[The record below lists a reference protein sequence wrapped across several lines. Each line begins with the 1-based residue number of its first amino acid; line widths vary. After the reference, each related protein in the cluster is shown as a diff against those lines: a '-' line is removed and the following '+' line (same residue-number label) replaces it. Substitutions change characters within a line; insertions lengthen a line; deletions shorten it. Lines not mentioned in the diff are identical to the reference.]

1 MQETQETRV
10 GSPGREDPL
19 EWEMATHSII
29 LAWEILCIEEPGG
42 LQAVGPQKVRHGR
55 ATEHTHADHKH
66 LTSLAATARSPE
78 GLRLTWFWK
87 EW

>member
-19 EWEMATHSII
+19 EREMAAHSVI

-42 LQAVGPQKVRHGR
+42 YRPWGHRKSDTAEQQS
-55 ATEHTHADHKH
+55 THTR
-66 LTSLAATARSPE
+66 TANI
-78 GLRLTWFWK
+78 
-87 EW
+87 